1 MAYLIDGNNFLG
13 HISPLEIR
21 DSRSRYVLVLKLL
34 SFQGQKKNRI
44 FLVFDGPPD
53 ENLEVLVRE
62 RKKFFVIYP
71 PRGQKADAVIQEILE
86 RQADL
91 RRFFVVTSDRELSA
105 FARGRGASVL
115 KPKAFN
121 QELRNALKER
131 RKDRELAKDDK
142 SLTSLEVRLW
152 DDVFRE

>member
-13 HISPLEIR
+13 HISPSEIR

-34 SFQGQKKNRI
+34 AFQSQRKSRI

-53 ENLEVLVRE
+53 TNLEALVQE

-71 PRGQKADAVIQEILE
+71 PRGQKADAVIQEILDC
-86 RQADL
+86 QSDL
-91 RRFFVVTSDRELSA
+91 RRFFVVTSDRELGA

-115 KPKAFN
+115 KPREFN
-121 QELRNALKER
+121 QEFRRVLKER
-131 RKDRELAKDDK
+131 RKGRELEKNNQ

-152 DDVFRE
+152 KDVFGE

>member
-21 DSRSRYVLVLKLL
+21 DPGSRYALVLKLL

-44 FLVFDGPPD
+44 FLAFDGPPD
-53 ENLEVLVRE
+53 ENLEALVRD

-71 PRGQKADAVIQEILE
+71 PKGQKADTVIEEILE

-121 QELRNALKER
+121 QELRRVLKER
-131 RKDRELAKDDK
+131 RKSRELEKDDE